1 MHLLVTCIHYYAP
14 NHPIDWARRILG
26 CPYICARIHTCVLSC
41 LVGGSLWLVC
51 CPLLVFRL
59 ILCFVGAVPSLL
71 WCCWLGGRKGIQPV
85 KMSGV
90 VLAWLSVWIEVQTCI
105 WSSWYHCLASVKSR
119 LVLSFWYQLTRIVP
133 DNGLLN
139 GCMCL
144 SVQCD
149 TVIEGD
155 CCSVQARF
163 SGNAAH
169 SHGYNERLPGLFQE
183 ASCTDA
189 ELQCGLCW
197 RLRANTT
204 TCCRMRRV
212 STSQSLF
219 V

>member
-26 CPYICARIHTCVLSC
+26 LSLHLCTHTYVRAFMPRRRQSLTGLLSTFSFPTYSLLC
-41 LVGGSLWLVC
+41 RCSAFIALMLLVGRQKGHPACKNEWC
-51 CPLLVFRL
+51 
-59 ILCFVGAVPSLL
+59 GAGMV
-71 WCCWLGGRKGIQPV
+71 
-85 KMSGV
+85 
-90 VLAWLSVWIEVQTCI
+90 VWIEVQTCI

-119 LVLSFWYQLTRIVP
+119 LVLSFWYRLTRIVP